1 MLGLHDAL
9 GFGGVAVLM
18 DAWTRYGLDNVLAG
32 VEGKLERGRIMAMV
46 FSRHLFPGSKLSLK
60 TSSADSALAAACGLE
75 QDDLDEDRLY
85 EAMDALSGKWV
96 RIEKSLFTGAY
107 PEPPTLVLY
116 DLTSSYFE
124 GAKNKKL
131 AAYGYSRDHR
141 SDRMQVILAS
151 ATWGWTASPSTW
163 RYSRETGLTTPRCCP
178 CWRPCAAGSASPRLS
193 LHLTAA

>member
-1 MLGLHDAL
+1 
-9 GFGGVAVLM
+9 M

-32 VEGKLERGRIMAMV
+32 
-46 FSRHLFPGSKLSLK
+46 SRAAGSAAASWPWFFAPSFPGSKLSLK

-141 SDRMQVILAS
+141 SDRMQVILALV
-151 ATWGWTASPSTW
+151 TGPDGVPIHVEVLK
-163 RYSRETGLTTPRCCP
+163 ETGLTTPRCC